1 MDHEE
6 SYADLVSEH
15 AQDKDAVV
23 SAMLICE
30 TAVFLEAAREEP
42 D

>member
-6 SYADLVSEH
+6 SYGDLVSEH
-15 AQDKDAVV
+15 AQDKDAMV

-30 TAVFLEAAREEP
+30 TAAFLEASLEEP